1 MKQTYLKSLFLS
13 LLMIVVGI
21 NVASAQTRTL
31 WQEDFS
37 SYSANDVP
45 SGGTYNYV
53 CKDGGSTTKIYNDA
67 LAGRTAP
74 ELLVSK
80 SGGTFMATVPLD
92 NIEGDLTLTFYTN
105 KQTISVNTTTEGIE
119 GSLSVKAEGQH
130 TLTFTGVTADMTEI
144 VIVFTGSGSSNVRLD
159 DILLTYTPPSNRT
172 LSSISLSGTYPTTFK
187 VGDTFSH
194 EGMTVTATYDDNTT
208 EDVTEDASFEGYD
221 MSTAGDQEVTVSY
234 TEGEE
239 TKTATYDITVKNI
252 QLTGITLSGDYP
264 TTFDVGDTFSHE
276 GMTVTANYDDE
287 TTEDVTSSATFEGY
301 DMSTAGEQEVTVSYT
316 KGEVTKA
323 ATYNITVKA
332 LTGDAY
338 TLVTSVADLADGDNI
353 IIVNKNAGK
362 AMGGQNSNNRAATAV
377 TFDTDGNA
385 IVPSSTDIQVF
396 TLEGDANGWYFNTG
410 SGYIYAASS
419 SSNHLKTET
428 EADDNAKA
436 SISISDGDATIQFQ
450 GSNTRNLLKYNSG
463 SSLFACYS
471 SGQSPVQIY
480 RKPVNKTLTG
490 IMLSGEYPTTFFVGD
505 EFSFGETGTVTAVYD
520 DNSTKVVTELATFS
534 GYDMNTAGNQTVTVS
549 YTERGVTKE
558 QTYEITVNNR
568 ALTSITLSGDYP
580 TTFNVG
586 DTFSHEGM
594 TVTATYDDNTSE
606 NVTADATFEGYD
618 MSTAGT
624 QTVTVS
630 YTKAD
635 VTKTA
640 TYEITVND
648 VAVTGITLNKEA
660 VQLKVGKTTKLTA
673 TVEPDNATDKTV
685 VWSSGDET
693 VATVSEDGTVT
704 AVAEGTAT
712 ITAGTPDGAQTATCT
727 VTVIAAT
734 AATEYYEKVTSAP
747 EDWSGEYLIVYETAK
762 VAFDGSLET
771 LDAANNTIEVEFEEG
786 KIPAYD
792 EVKAA
797 AFTIA
802 KMNEGYSIKAASG
815 KYIGATKYEN
825 KLISSES
832 EIANS
837 LSLDASGDAVIT
849 VTTSGGDVTLRYN
862 KADDQSRFRYY
873 KNGQQAI
880 QLYKKVEATSV
891 TTYSLVV
898 GEEET
903 PFESLSLTQEL
914 PAHTKF
920 YIKDNKDNEY
930 HSADAQSEL
939 IIIAEN
945 HENLPTSAD
954 GKDFYLKKANTWVF
968 TLTEASDG
976 LMLTVS
982 PETEG
987 ETKYMLSG
995 YLQESD
1001 DVFDENLKLTKEMT
1015 STTEE
1020 FYFTRSDDYG
1030 LTNLTP
1036 ATFNAPEDRRY
1047 WIFSEDDPTVE
1058 FIAGE
1063 IRGSYTVGEA
1073 GTYTFTIDLTNN
1085 TISVEKIPTT
1095 YTLVTVDETLTEYPF
1110 SGLTLTQELPAHTQF
1125 YIKDN
1130 MGNEYHS
1137 ADAQSELIIIAEN
1150 HENLPTSADGKD
1162 FYLKKANTWVFT
1174 LTEASDGLMLTVSP
1188 ETEGETK
1195 YMLSG
1200 YLQESDDVFDENLKL
1215 TKEMTSTTEEFY
1227 FTRSDDY
1234 GLTNLTPATF
1244 NAPEDRRYWIFSE
1257 DDPTVEFIAGEIRG
1271 SYTVGEAGTYTF
1283 TIDLTNNTVTAEKTV
1298 EYVDL
1303 TISSY
1308 EWATFVTPSAVQFPD
1323 DVTAYIITEITDG
1336 NAVGE
1341 QITEAPAG
1349 TPVIVNG
1356 AEGIHKLL
1364 NIGKANEILNNELQ
1378 VSDGTVTGDGTI
1390 YVLAVED
1397 GQAGFAPLSNGKT
1410 LSDGKAYLKVENASG
1425 AKINFVIDG
1434 EATDIRN
1441 IENAVDFSDGD
1452 WYNLQG
1458 VKVTNPQRGIYIHN
1472 GKKVVIK

>member
-1 MKQTYLKSLFLS
+1 M
-13 LLMIVVGI
+13 
-21 NVASAQTRTL
+21 
-31 WQEDFS
+31 
-37 SYSANDVP
+37 
-45 SGGTYNYV
+45 
-53 CKDGGSTTKIYNDA
+53 STTA
-67 LAGRTAP
+67 
-74 ELLVSK
+74 
-80 SGGTFMATVPLD
+80 
-92 NIEGDLTLTFYTN
+92 
-105 KQTISVNTTTEGIE
+105 
-119 GSLSVKAEGQH
+119 
-130 TLTFTGVTADMTEI
+130 
-144 VIVFTGSGSSNVRLD
+144 
-159 DILLTYTPPSNRT
+159 
-172 LSSISLSGTYPTTFK
+172 
-187 VGDTFSH
+187 
-194 EGMTVTATYDDNTT
+194 
-208 EDVTEDASFEGYD
+208 
-221 MSTAGDQEVTVSY
+221 
-234 TEGEE
+234 
-239 TKTATYDITVKNI
+239 
-252 QLTGITLSGDYP
+252 
-264 TTFDVGDTFSHE
+264 
-276 GMTVTANYDDE
+276 
-287 TTEDVTSSATFEGY
+287 
-301 DMSTAGEQEVTVSYT
+301 
-316 KGEVTKA
+316 
-323 ATYNITVKA
+323 
-332 LTGDAY
+332 
-338 TLVTSVADLADGDNI
+338 
-353 IIVNKNAGK
+353 
-362 AMGGQNSNNRAATAV
+362 
-377 TFDTDGNA
+377 
-385 IVPSSTDIQVF
+385 
-396 TLEGDANGWYFNTG
+396 
-410 SGYIYAASS
+410 
-419 SSNHLKTET
+419 
-428 EADDNAKA
+428 
-436 SISISDGDATIQFQ
+436 
-450 GSNTRNLLKYNSG
+450 
-463 SSLFACYS
+463 
-471 SGQSPVQIY
+471 
-480 RKPVNKTLTG
+480 
-490 IMLSGEYPTTFFVGD
+490 
-505 EFSFGETGTVTAVYD
+505 
-520 DNSTKVVTELATFS
+520 
-534 GYDMNTAGNQTVTVS
+534 
-549 YTERGVTKE
+549 
-558 QTYEITVNNR
+558 
-568 ALTSITLSGDYP
+568 
-580 TTFNVG
+580 
-586 DTFSHEGM
+586 
-594 TVTATYDDNTSE
+594 
-606 NVTADATFEGYD
+606 
-618 MSTAGT
+618 
-624 QTVTVS
+624 
-630 YTKAD
+630 
-635 VTKTA
+635 
-640 TYEITVND
+640 
-648 VAVTGITLNKEA
+648 
-660 VQLKVGKTTKLTA
+660 
-673 TVEPDNATDKTV
+673 
-685 VWSSGDET
+685 
-693 VATVSEDGTVT
+693 
-704 AVAEGTAT
+704 
-712 ITAGTPDGAQTATCT
+712 
-727 VTVIAAT
+727 
-734 AATEYYEKVTSAP
+734 
-747 EDWSGEYLIVYETAK
+747 
-762 VAFDGSLET
+762 
-771 LDAANNTIEVEFEEG
+771 
-786 KIPAYD
+786 
-792 EVKAA
+792 
-797 AFTIA
+797 
-802 KMNEGYSIKAASG
+802 
-815 KYIGATKYEN
+815 
-825 KLISSES
+825 
-832 EIANS
+832 
-837 LSLDASGDAVIT
+837 
-849 VTTSGGDVTLRYN
+849 
-862 KADDQSRFRYY
+862 
-873 KNGQQAI
+873 
-880 QLYKKVEATSV
+880 
-891 TTYSLVV
+891 
-898 GEEET
+898 
-903 PFESLSLTQEL
+903 
-914 PAHTKF
+914 
-920 YIKDNKDNEY
+920 
-930 HSADAQSEL
+930 
-939 IIIAEN
+939 
-945 HENLPTSAD
+945 
-954 GKDFYLKKANTWVF
+954 TWVF

-995 YLQESD
+995 YLQESN

-1015 STTEE
+1015 STTKE

-1137 ADAQSELIIIAEN
+1137 ADAQSELII
-1150 HENLPTSADGKD
+1150 
-1162 FYLKKANTWVFT
+1162 TWVFT

-1234 GLTNLTPATF
+1234 GLTNLTPTIF
-1244 NAPEDRRYWIFSE
+1244 NAPEDSRYWIFSE